1 MADNYLEKRMDDY
14 AHGRL
19 GTKTT
24 SSARRSGYASIKY
37 PHQQVLILNCDAS
50 PAGEAVLRILVEAGC
65 TVCFTAFD
73 RKEGNRMAQGC
84 GGRFYPLALSAVAA
98 DMERRGEKLDT
109 IIVVNP
115 ESIKEAIDGAAFIS
129 PRQWLV
135 ISDNDAVKVP
145 EDVAC
150 AVLSGHSPEAAAVLA
165 LALVHPAVNV
175 RGLIKP

>member
-50 PAGEAVLRILVEAGC
+50 PAGEAILRILVEAGC

-73 RKEGNRMAQGC
+73 RKEGNRMAQTC
-84 GGRFYPLALSAVAA
+84 GGRFYPLALSAVAT

-175 RGLIKP
+175 CGLIKP